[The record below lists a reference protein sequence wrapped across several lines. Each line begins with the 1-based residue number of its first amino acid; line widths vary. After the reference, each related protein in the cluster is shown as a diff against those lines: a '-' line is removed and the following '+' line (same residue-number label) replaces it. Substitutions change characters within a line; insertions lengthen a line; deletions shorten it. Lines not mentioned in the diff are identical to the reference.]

1 MISSLEVGSVFRLVD
16 DASPTL
22 QNITREL
29 KLLNEQSER
38 AKELLGSISQTAF
51 KAAPSGAL
59 DDVIGNAKRD
69 GGLLE
74 CLRFVEFSE
83 DRRIAGRD
91 LDRAFATDSVVGW
104 CLHWHPYVGASSD
117 HSFSTF
123 AKDLTRRFSYFG
135 VNPPDYALRVTGN
148 SQCPQLLKEAK
159 DSIVKC
165 GQVPF
170 QLDCS
175 PGQNAIAIGDKL
187 SL

>member
-29 KLLNEQSER
+29 KLLNEQSAR

-74 CLRFVEFSE
+74 CLR
-83 DRRIAGRD
+83 A
-91 LDRAFATDSVVGW
+91 
-104 CLHWHPYVGASSD
+104 
-117 HSFSTF
+117 
-123 AKDLTRRFSYFG
+123 
-135 VNPPDYALRVTGN
+135 
-148 SQCPQLLKEAK
+148 CPRK
-159 DSIVKC
+159 
-165 GQVPF
+165 
-170 QLDCS
+170 
-175 PGQNAIAIGDKL
+175 
-187 SL
+187 